1 MPFAH
6 LHVHTEYSLLDGAC
20 RLDGLLDHAKNI
32 GQTAV
37 AITDHGVMYG
47 VIDFYKAA
55 HERGIKPI
63 IGCEVYVANRTRF
76 DKQAGVD
83 THNHLV
89 LLAENN
95 EGFDNLKKLVSL
107 GFIDGFYSKPRVDK
121 EILRQYSKGII
132 ALSGC
137 LAGEIP
143 RAIETGDVKGAT
155 KIALE
160 YNEIFGQGNFYL
172 EMQNH
177 GIAEQAVCNKALIEI
192 SQKTGIPLV
201 ATNDVHYTQKDDAM
215 MQKVLVCIQINKT
228 IYEESG
234 MEFTGEEFYLKSED
248 EMREIFPAQAVE
260 NTAKIADRCNVEI
273 EFGQIKLPRFDAPD
287 GKSNSEYLREI
298 CLDGMREKYNENLNE
313 ELMNRLNFEI
323 DTIVEMGYVD
333 YFLIVWDFIKFAK
346 DNGIMVGPGRGSGA
360 GSLVAY
366 CSGITGIDPIKYNLL
381 FERFLNPERISMPD
395 FDIDFCYERR
405 QEVIDY
411 VIEKYGD
418 DHVAQI
424 VTFGTLAAKGAIRDV
439 ARVLD
444 VPYNVA
450 DSVAKAVPN
459 KLGISLKSALKESP
473 DLRALAE
480 GDPKVRE
487 VLDYAAKVEGMPRHA
502 STHAAGVV
510 ITDKPVYEYV
520 PLSKN
525 DESIVTQYP
534 MLTLEELGLLKM
546 DFLGLRTLSVVKHAS
561 DSIREKNPDFNIE
574 KIPLDDAATFKMLQ
588 EGSTHGTFQFESGGM
603 RAVLQGLKPTHF
615 EDLIAVISLY
625 RPGPMDSIPTY
636 IRNRHDP
643 SKIRY
648 LTDKLKPILDVTY
661 GCIVYQEQVMQIFQE
676 IAGFSLGRADLIRR
690 AMSKKKG
697 NELEAE
703 RTIFINGF
711 AGDSENAPVDGAI
724 KRGVDEKTADRLFNE
739 MKSFAEYAFNKS
751 HAAAYALL
759 AYQTAY
765 LKCHYEIE
773 FMAALLNGVLDKTD
787 KIAEHM
793 LECKYMGIKVL
804 PPDVNSSE
812 VSFKPADD
820 SIIFGLGAIK
830 NLGVKAIEG
839 IINDRKLNGNF
850 TSLYDMCK
858 RRVGK
863 DINRRM
869 VESLVKCGACD
880 DLGGN
885 RRQNLAAIE
894 LIFED
899 IVGTLKRTVEGQI
912 GFFDDVGE
920 ASSSNSTFL
929 QPNLTEFSGIEKYA
943 MEKEVT
949 GLYITGHPLEEF
961 EDLARKAVKISDV
974 KLTGEQDSLYEDNQ
988 TIKCVAVITSV
999 KLKTTKRGGMMAFMI
1014 IEDMSGDIEC
1024 IVFPKTLEDC
1034 REIVQEGTIVG
1045 VVAKISVRENRDVQL
1060 VCQKIVG
1067 LDEFRG
1073 KQ

>member
-1 MPFAH
+1 MSFAH

-20 RLDGLLDHAKNI
+20 RVEGVLDYAEKI
-32 GQTAV
+32 GQNAV

-55 HERGIKPI
+55 KKRGIKPV
-63 IGCEVYVANRTRF
+63 IGCEVYVASRTRH
-76 DKQAGVD
+76 DKQAGID
-83 THNHLV
+83 THHHLV

-95 EGFDNLKKLVSL
+95 EGLDNLIKLVSL
-107 GFIDGFYSKPRVDK
+107 GFTEGFYSKPRVDK
-121 EILRQYSKGII
+121 EILAQYCKGLIV
-132 ALSGC
+132 LSGC

-143 RAIETGDVKGAT
+143 RAIEAGDVDLAT

-160 YNEIFGQGNFYL
+160 YNEMFGQGNFYL

-177 GIAEQAVCNKALIEI
+177 GIEEQKVCNAALIEI

-201 ATNDVHYTQKDDAM
+201 ATNDVHYTEKTDAM
-215 MQKVLVCIQINKT
+215 MQKVLVSIQINKT

-234 MEFTGEEFYLKSED
+234 MEFSSEEFYLKSEE
-248 EMREIFPAQAVE
+248 EMRAMFPAEAVD
-260 NTAKIADRCNVEI
+260 NTQIIADRCNVEI
-273 EFGQIKLPRFDAPD
+273 EFGQIKLPRFEAPD
-287 GKSNSEYLREI
+287 GKTNAEFLREI
-298 CLDGMREKYNENLNE
+298 CMAGMREKYADNLDD
-313 ELMNRLNFEI
+313 ELMRRLNFEI
-323 DTIVEMGYVD
+323 DTIVEMGYTD

-360 GSLVAY
+360 GSLVAFS
-366 CSGITGIDPIKYNLL
+366 SGITGIDPIKYNLL

-411 VIEKYGD
+411 VISKYGD

-424 VTFGTLAAKGAIRDV
+424 VTFGTMAAKGAIRDV
-439 ARVLD
+439 ARALD
-444 VPYNVA
+444 VPYQTA
-450 DSVAKAVPN
+450 DTVAKTVPN
-459 KLGISLKSALKESP
+459 RLGITIKSALKESP
-473 DLRALAE
+473 DLRNLADSDE
-480 GDPKVRE
+480 KVRE
-487 VLDYAAKVEGMPRHA
+487 VLDYADKVEGMPRHA

-534 MLTLEELGLLKM
+534 MGTLEELGLLKM
-546 DFLGLRTLSVVKHAS
+546 DFLGLRTLSVVNHAS
-561 DSIREKNPDFNIE
+561 ESVRVKTPDFDID
-574 KIPLDDAATFKMLQ
+574 KIPLDDEKTFEMLQ
-588 EGSTHGTFQFESGGM
+588 QGNTHGIFQFESGGM
-603 RAVLQGLKPTHF
+603 RAVLQGLKPTQF

-643 SKIRY
+643 TKVRY
-648 LTDKLKPILDVTY
+648 STEKLKPILDVTY

-697 NELEAE
+697 KELEAE

-711 AGDSENAPVDGAI
+711 AGDDENAPVDGAV
-724 KRGVDEKTADRLFNE
+724 KRGIDAKAADRLFND

-765 LKCHYEIE
+765 LKTHYEIE
-773 FMAALLNGVLDKTD
+773 FMAALLNSVLDNTG

-812 VSFKPADD
+812 VSFKPAND

-830 NLGVKAIEG
+830 NLGIRAIDG
-839 IINDRKLNGNF
+839 IITERNRNGLY
-850 TSLYDMCK
+850 TSLYEMCK
-858 RRVGK
+858 RRYGQ

-869 VESLVKCGACD
+869 IESLVKCGACD
-880 DLGGN
+880 GLGGN

-894 LIFED
+894 LILED
-899 IVGTLKRTVEGQI
+899 LGSTHRKSIEGQI
-912 GFFDDVGE
+912 GFFDD
-920 ASSSNSTFL
+920 SSMQTAAPSFIE
-929 QPNLTEFSGIEKYA
+929 PNLSEFSAMEKYA

-961 EDLARKAVKISDV
+961 ENLSRRAVKISDV
-974 KLTGEQDSLYEDNQ
+974 KLTGEADSLYEDNQ
-988 TIKCVAVITSV
+988 TVKCVAVITGV
-999 KLKTTKRGGMMAFMI
+999 KLKTTKKGDMMAFAT
-1014 IEDMSGDIEC
+1014 IEDMSADIEC
-1024 IVFPKTLEDC
+1024 IIFPKTLEDC
-1034 REIVQEGTIVG
+1034 RELMQEGMIVG
-1045 VVAKISVRENRDVQL
+1045 VVARVSLRENRDVQL
-1060 VCQKIVG
+1060 VCQKAVS
-1067 LDEFRG
+1067 LEEFKSRG
-1073 KQ
+1073 